1 MKVNTSEF
9 KISFN
14 SQIKRFPVPQ
24 SFSDFKTLIAKSFEL
39 NENQFLNKYDVSY
52 SDSDDDLI
60 AISSNFDLEQAK
72 NYMKVNSL
80 KLLKLTLTE
89 KRKSSICDF
98 ELVSKEE
105 IQNDENIESN
115 YVKIEKATPSNIDI
129 NIEPKVYDLLLKDL
143 KANFDL
149 RRFNNQQIL
158 DALKFAKGDTDLA
171 LQALFK

>member
-1 MKVNTSEF
+1 MKVNTNEF
-9 KISFN
+9 KLSFN

-39 NENQFLNKYDVSY
+39 NENQLLNKYDVSY
-52 SDSDDDLI
+52 SDSDNDVI
-60 AISSNFDLEQAK
+60 TISSHFDLEQAK

-98 ELVSKEE
+98 ELISKEE
-105 IQNDENIESN
+105 FQNNENIESN
-115 YVKIEKATPSNIDI
+115 YVKIDKETNSNIDV

-143 KANFDL
+143 KMNFDL

-158 DALKFAKGDTDLA
+158 DALKLAKGDTDLA